1 MNNYKIAAALIGS
14 FVLGAGA
21 ASVLHAQGTAPY
33 YEVTEIAVKDQTAY
47 EASGVDKVREALKA
61 SGAKLLA
68 GGYNKATA
76 VEGAPPANRFL
87 IFVYPN
93 KATADKVWADS
104 IRPWMKGAD
113 KYVSSFR
120 TVGVEGIEPK

>member
-1 MNNYKIAAALIGS
+1 MKNYKIAAALIGS
-14 FVLGAGA
+14 FALGVTA
-21 ASVLHAQGTAPY
+21 ASVLHAQSMAPY
-33 YEVTEIAVKDQTAY
+33 YEVTEIAVKDQAGY

-68 GGYNKATA
+68 GGYNKAAA
-76 VEGAPPANRFL
+76 VEGTPPANRFL

-93 KATADKVWADS
+93 KAAAEKVWADS
-104 IRPWMKGAD
+104 IRPWMKQAD
-113 KYVSSFR
+113 KYVASFR